1 MAEDKKVTR
10 VSVAEITYEP
20 DTSIVIID
28 YFDNKAISKEDAEEV
43 ISTSMQLVGDNPFG
57 VISIFKDNLIKADA
71 QEVLRQESPN
81 LVAVASIVKSEILK
95 SIFNTFV
102 SFKKLG
108 YKFRMF
114 TDLEEAKQ
122 WVASEIEAFKKNS

>member
-1 MAEDKKVTR
+1 MAEDKKVAR
-10 VSVAEITYEP
+10 VAVAEITYEP
-20 DTSIVIID
+20 DPSIVIID
-28 YFDNKAISKEDAEEV
+28 YFDNKTISKEEAEEV
-43 ISTSMQLVGDNPFG
+43 ISTSMQLVGDKPFG
-57 VISIFKDNLIKADA
+57 VISIFKDNLIKSDA
-71 QEVLRQESPN
+71 QEILRQDSSN

-122 WVASEIEAFKKNS
+122 WIASELEAYKKNS